1 MTDFFRKP
9 EEAAA
14 SMGLGLMRLPKR
26 ADGAIDQEEVNRMVD
41 CYMAAP
47 GPHHFD
53 TAFMYD
59 GGASEAAFKIA
70 VADRYP
76 RSSYTLTTKLVAWM
90 ACDSEDSAK
99 AEFQTSLD
107 RTGAGYFDFYLMHAV
122 RLDNYKKYDEYHLWD
137 FAERLKREGKIRNYG
152 MSYHATPELLD
163 ELLTAHPGIT
173 NVQLQINYADWNSVE
188 VRAREN
194 YETARRHGVAITVM
208 SPARGGA
215 LASPPEAVRAALSDE
230 GAGTP
235 YIQWALRFAASLRG
249 VDCVLTG
256 ASSEEE
262 LRQNLTLT
270 QNRKCLDARE
280 QAAILRAMEAFS
292 NLPHVPCDMC
302 HRCDGN
308 CPQNIA
314 IPEIFS
320 ALNEVL
326 VFGAEES
333 ANGLYHRVTAGK
345 GKGKALL
352 CLGCGACLSACP
364 LKIDIP
370 NWLRQAAEI
379 FDQK

>member
-1 MTDFFRKP
+1 MIEQNEFNENKLGF
-9 EEAAA
+9 
-14 SMGLGLMRLPKR
+14 GLMRLPKK
-26 ADGAIDQEEVNRMVD
+26 ALGIDIAQTSKMVD
-41 CYMAAP
+41 MFMEAGLTY
-47 GPHHFD
+47 FD
-53 TAFMYD
+53 TAFVYP
-59 GGASEAAFKIA
+59 GSEEAAKKSL
-70 VADRYP
+70 VDRYP
-76 RSSYTLTTKLVAWM
+76 REKYTLATKLHAGVIPTEAL
-90 ACDSEDSAK
+90 AK
-99 AEFQTSLD
+99 KEFETSLK
-107 RTGAGYFDFYLMHAV
+107 RTGAGYFDYYLLHA
-122 RLDNYKKYDEYHLWD
+122 LSKENYKKYEKFHLWD
-137 FAERLKREGKIRNYG
+137 FVKEEQAKGLIRHYG
-152 MSYHATPELLD
+152 FSFHDQPELLD
-163 ELLTAHPGIT
+163 QILTEHPDVDF
-173 NVQLQINYADWNSVE
+173 VQLQINYADWNSVE